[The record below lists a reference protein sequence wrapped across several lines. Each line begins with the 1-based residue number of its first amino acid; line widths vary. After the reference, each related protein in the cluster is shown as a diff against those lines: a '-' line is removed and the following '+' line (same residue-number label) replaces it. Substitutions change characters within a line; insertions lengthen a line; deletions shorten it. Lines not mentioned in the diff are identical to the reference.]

1 MKIHYYLMT
10 TLLGLSMISCNPD
23 CDQLLTLRVDSNVKQ
38 TGDEILITT
47 NNPDDL
53 INRQVS
59 FVTATNTAL
68 AIDGRYEES
77 LGGIIYTLPENL
89 IGENVQIQVDDPDC
103 GLISFNQGL
112 SIQDESFFVANPL
125 FIPPSPAEIVIPS
138 PPVAFPPLVQ
148 NAWVSPQDLD
158 YCIWFKFLPEIVDG
172 DTVMVEVNG
181 MMVPKESNILDPYTS
196 KEFSVREL
204 VCGEPGTLYHNN
216 KVSGILD
223 KERNFVNFFIDRSNV
238 NGQDLGVEEFE
249 GMFIDINQAGYDD
262 NKVPDCNPNDS
273 LFDPKKY
280 YLILVRSKKTG
291 RQLLLYQQGFL

>member
-1 MKIHYYLMT
+1 MKTLYYLII
-10 TLLGLSMISCNPD
+10 TLLCFSVVSCNPE
-23 CDQLLTLRVDSNVKQ
+23 CDQLLTIQVDSAIKKI
-38 TGDEILITT
+38 GDEILITT

-53 INRQVS
+53 VNRQVL
-59 FVTATNTAL
+59 FATESTSVL
-68 AIDGRYEES
+68 AANGRYEEI
-77 LGGIIYTLPENL
+77 LGGVIYKLPEEL
-89 IGENVQIQVDDPDC
+89 EGENIQIQVDNPDC
-103 GLISFNQGL
+103 GLISFNMGL
-112 SIQDESFFVANPL
+112 SIHNESFFTLNPS

-181 MMVPKESNILDPYTS
+181 NMIPKESHILDPYAS

-216 KVSGILD
+216 SVSGIID
-223 KERNFVNFFIDRSNV
+223 KDRNFVNFFIERSNV
-238 NGQDLGVEEFE
+238 NGQDLGIEEFE
-249 GMFIDINQAGYDD
+249 GKFIDISQAGYDD

-273 LFDPKKY
+273 LFDPQKF
-280 YLILVRSKKTG
+280 YLILVRSKQTN
-291 RQLLLYQQGFL
+291 RQLLLYQQAFL